1 MVVTSCLMGLYSSCV
16 SYPRRFCLYG
26 TNACVH
32 FTKTKERQD
41 KTKARQDKSKTRQ
54 KQDKT
59 KANTRTRTRKNTV
72 KRNLR
77 FPINVYVGLVVS
89 VNSS

>member
-32 FTKTKERQD
+32 FTKTKTRQDKDKD
-41 KTKARQDKSKTRQ
+41 KTKAETRS
-54 KQDKT
+54 
-59 KANTRTRTRKNTV
+59 RTRKNTV
-72 KRNLR
+72 KRSFR